1 MEDVY
6 VRYLTDNSQG
16 RLATVGPDGGPQN
29 KPVGYRYNAELG
41 TIDIG
46 GYEMQRSAKY
56 RNIGREPKVS
66 FVIDDAVGQGVAGT
80 RFLEI
85 RGEAEQAAEL
95 IRIRPRRLVSWNLDA
110 DSPGLHTV
118 NLAESPDGEEG
129 GGGRFGR

>member
-6 VRYLTDNSQG
+6 VRYLTAHSQG

-46 GYEMQRSAKY
+46 GYSNERSAKY
-56 RNIGREPKVS
+56 RNVGREPKVS
-66 FVIDDAVGQGVAGT
+66 FVIDDAVGQGAEGM

-95 IRIRPRRLVSWNLDA
+95 IRIRPRRLVSWNVDPG
-110 DSPGLHTV
+110 SPGLHTV
-118 NLAESPDGEEG
+118 NLDAGQNTPVLPPP
-129 GGGRFGR
+129 RPA

>member
-6 VRYLTDNSQG
+6 VRYLTSHSQG
-16 RLATVGPDGGPQN
+16 RLATIGPDGGPQN

-46 GYEMQRSAKY
+46 GMFNERSAKY
-56 RNIGREPKVS
+56 RNVGREPKVS
-66 FVIDDAVGQGVAGT
+66 FVIDDAVGQGIEGT

-95 IRIRPRRLVSWNLDA
+95 IRIRPRRLVGWNLDPG
-110 DSPGLHTV
+110 SPGLHTV
-118 NLAESPDGEEG
+118 NLNAG
-129 GGGRFGR
+129 

>member
-1 MEDVY
+1 MEDFY
-6 VRYLTDNSQG
+6 VRYLTSHSQG

-46 GYEMQRSAKY
+46 GYSMERSAKY
-56 RNIGREPKVS
+56 HNVGREPKVS
-66 FVIDDAVGQGVAGT
+66 FVIDDAVGEGVEGT

-95 IRIRPRRLVSWNLDA
+95 IRIRPRRLVSWNIDPGN
-110 DSPGLHTV
+110 PGLHTANV
-118 NLAESPDGEEG
+118 
-129 GGGRFGR
+129 

>member
-1 MEDVY
+1 MEDAY
-6 VRYLTDNSQG
+6 VRYLTSHSQG

-46 GYEMQRSAKY
+46 GMFNERSAKY
-56 RNIGREPKVS
+56 RNIGREPRVS
-66 FVIDDAVGQGVAGT
+66 FVIDDAVGQGIEGT

-95 IRIRPRRLVSWNLDA
+95 IRIRPRRLVSWNIDPG
-110 DSPGLHTV
+110 SPGLHTV
-118 NLAESPDGEEG
+118 NLDAS
-129 GGGRFGR
+129 

>member
-6 VRYLTDNSQG
+6 VRYLTSHSQG
-16 RLATVGPDGGPQN
+16 RLATIGPDGGPQN

-46 GYEMQRSAKY
+46 GMFNERSAKY
-56 RNIGREPKVS
+56 RNVAREPKVS
-66 FVIDDAVGQGVAGT
+66 FVIDDAVGQGIEGT

-95 IRIRPRRLVSWNLDA
+95 IRIRPRRLVGWNLDPG
-110 DSPGLHTV
+110 SPGLHTV
-118 NLAESPDGEEG
+118 NLNAG
-129 GGGRFGR
+129 

>member
-6 VRYLTDNSQG
+6 LRYLTSHSQG
-16 RLATVGPDGGPQN
+16 RLATIGPDGGPQN

-46 GYEMQRSAKY
+46 GYSNERSAKY
-56 RNIGREPKVS
+56 RNVGREPKVS
-66 FVIDDAVGQGVAGT
+66 FVIDDVVGPGVEGM
-80 RFLEI
+80 RFLEV

-95 IRIRPRRLVSWNLDA
+95 IRIRPRRLLGWNIDP

-118 NLAESPDGEEG
+118 NVDGD
-129 GGGRFGR
+129 